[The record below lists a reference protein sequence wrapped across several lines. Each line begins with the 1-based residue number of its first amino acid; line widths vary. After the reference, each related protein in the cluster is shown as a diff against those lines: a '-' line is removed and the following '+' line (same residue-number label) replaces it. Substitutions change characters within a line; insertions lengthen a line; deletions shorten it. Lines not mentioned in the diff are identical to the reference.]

1 MCRQQ
6 TFDIS
11 AYIYIVSRAK
21 LKGKF
26 LLNTCM
32 LLGHASIYIM
42 DNEILTACK

>member
-21 LKGKF
+21 LTGKF
-26 LLNTCM
+26 LLNTYMYAAWTCF
-32 LLGHASIYIM
+32 YIR
-42 DNEILTACK
+42 NG